1 MLENVTAAAAR
12 EHIRD
17 LRASADRDR
26 VVVKARPGMWR
37 RYGDV
42 RGTR

>member
-1 MLENVTAAAAR
+1 MYEFITAAAAR

-26 VVVKARPGMWR
+26 RLALARYRIR
-37 RYGDV
+37 RRD
-42 RGTR
+42 RGGRDA